1 VVMMATLSLS
11 TAMGLS
17 GMLLLVQAAV
27 LCAAAAFVLTRP
39 DGPSARE

>member
-1 VVMMATLSLS
+1 MALLALGA
-11 TAMGLS
+11 AMGLS

-39 DGPSARE
+39 DGPSAKE